1 MRPYGP
7 RAGTP
12 ERHGTPDSLGTP
24 HRPGAPGPAAENPV
38 RPPPRPP
45 TVQGVQIYEIHI
57 RAFAGTDAALA
68 LQEPLARLL
77 CPVEDHVGPCEV
89 PWGFTLGDARGPD
102 DPECDLVLGIGG
114 VAAFPLDELWHGGAF
129 KYDPNEYHGPTLYY
143 LTLPAAWL
151 GGARDYRQTTEMT
164 YRVIPVLFGKAFLQ
178 FAVRRSVVGELCV
191 ILVDHHEI
199 PLRVGFQHRGVPSG
213 SARRGRLD
221 LGEFSYYADLSSRTD
236 LRTVP
241 APPAFERRFARV
253 GANSTIWINTTYS
266 PDVQWFDDE
275 GVALEAPNRVA
286 HPQRLRGIM
295 RPVQDDL
302 PGDRLLGLDQGQRR
316 LG

>member
-102 DPECDLVLGIGG
+102 DPECDLVLGIFASAEK
-114 VAAFPLDELWHGGAF
+114 AAEVRDRVRAF
-129 KYDPNEYHGPTLYY
+129 
-143 LTLPAAWL
+143 
-151 GGARDYRQTTEMT
+151 
-164 YRVIPVLFGKAFLQ
+164 
-178 FAVRRSVVGELCV
+178 VGEA
-191 ILVDHHEI
+191 H
-199 PLRVGFQHRGVPSG
+199 P
-213 SARRGRLD
+213 
-221 LGEFSYYADLSSRTD
+221 TD
-236 LRTVP
+236 LREAVTD
-241 APPAFERRFARV
+241 AF
-253 GANSTIWINTTYS
+253 
-266 PDVQWFDDE
+266 DE
-275 GVALEAPNRVA
+275 LAEQYR
-286 HPQRLRGIM
+286 IE
-295 RPVQDDL
+295 
-302 PGDRLLGLDQGQRR
+302 QG
-316 LG
+316 GE